1 MAKKTR
7 LIDTLQE
14 EELQEVKEE
23 QEKENSNTIKKAAVE
38 RIISRDGAKDKQI
51 SAKVN
56 MKIYS
61 AFTTINKLQ
70 VISNNSALNMLITKY
85 VRENKEILE
94 EDNGYS
100 KTTCQYLYNLYRRW
114 QKTELAEGYKQ
125 KLLISSK

>member
-14 EELQEVKEE
+14 EVKEE

-70 VISNNSALNMLITKY
+70 GISNNSALNMLITKY

-94 EDNGYS
+94 EDN
-100 KTTCQYLYNLYRRW
+100 LF
-114 QKTELAEGYKQ
+114 
-125 KLLISSK
+125 